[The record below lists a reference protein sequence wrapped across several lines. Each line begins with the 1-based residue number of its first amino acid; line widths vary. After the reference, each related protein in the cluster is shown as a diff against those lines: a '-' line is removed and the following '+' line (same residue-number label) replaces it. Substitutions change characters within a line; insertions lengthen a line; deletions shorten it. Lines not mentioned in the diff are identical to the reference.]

1 MNTTSLSLFLFAAL
15 MIAVVPGP
23 GIFYVAA
30 RTLSGGRRAGFA
42 STIGTGLGG
51 LVHVMAG
58 AVGVSA
64 IILASAELFAA
75 LKLIGAFYLVWLGF
89 RTFRDA
95 GRLTPDRLAI
105 PAPEQAFRDGVLVE
119 ALNPKTAA
127 FFLAFIPQFIDP
139 ATGQP
144 ALHFIA
150 LGVISVTLNTS
161 ADARV
166 VEVEMRGHQ
175 SGDFP
180 GVRSRQVVTA
190 AANDA
195 KLRTGQQLTQ
205 SLADGKRADQVS
217 IAPDQQARYID
228 RGQFDRQIRAGLARF
243 GDPGGSI
250 GKFTPIICAPIRPAQ
265 IMHRD
270 AAGSH
275 GQDKPADPVRSR
287 KRHAQRDE
295 PAQGLSDQVRR
306 SVEFGENHRYQIVQ
320 ALNPRIMGLVPEP
333 RPREKMPRPIGIEP
347 VGHGTPERS
356 TRPGTRQEQHSC
368 HAASSR

>member
-1 MNTTSLSLFLFAAL
+1 VNTTSLSLFLFAAL

-95 GRLTPDRLAI
+95 GTPDR
-105 PAPEQAFRDGVLVE
+105 PTTPTPEQAFRDGVLVE

-139 ATGQP
+139 AAGYP

-150 LGVISVTLNTS
+150 LGVVSVTLNTS
-161 ADARV
+161 ADIV
-166 VEVEMRGHQ
+166 VVLMA
-175 SGDFP
+175 S
-180 GVRSRQVVTA
+180 TA
-190 AANDA
+190 
-195 KLRTGQQLTQ
+195 
-205 SLADGKRADQVS
+205 S
-217 IAPDQQARYID
+217 
-228 RGQFDRQIRAGLARF
+228 AGLARR
-243 GDPGGSI
+243 PRLLQRLRQGSGI
-250 GKFTPIICAPIRPAQ
+250 FIAGLGLSLAFARRPA
-265 IMHRD
+265 
-270 AAGSH
+270 S
-275 GQDKPADPVRSR
+275 
-287 KRHAQRDE
+287 
-295 PAQGLSDQVRR
+295 
-306 SVEFGENHRYQIVQ
+306 
-320 ALNPRIMGLVPEP
+320 
-333 RPREKMPRPIGIEP
+333 
-347 VGHGTPERS
+347 
-356 TRPGTRQEQHSC
+356 
-368 HAASSR
+368 